1 MASFGTCRVAAAGD
15 VSDVSVSTQSM
26 RMSQVLVR
34 KLADKVIDYAEAD
47 RHRLGASIA
56 VVSP

>member
-1 MASFGTCRVAAAGD
+1 MASFWRVRVATAGD
-15 VSDVSVSTQSM
+15 VIDVSVSTQSM
-26 RMSQVLVR
+26 RMGHVLVR
-34 KLADKVIDYAEAD
+34 NLADKVIDYAEAD